1 MLVRELMKEP
11 VCVQAEET
19 LDAAARKLKN
29 DNIGALP
36 VCQDRRVIGM
46 LTDRDITMRGVATQ
60 RDVSQMT
67 VREAMSAK
75 ILFCFEDDQVEQ
87 AATTM
92 SENHVHRL
100 AVLDR
105 RDRHLIGVIS
115 LSDMGGS
122 TSQRRPYEVIF
133 YKIFTDH
140 RGHPHRSELMRV
152 SVAQGTKADAIA
164 TAIGQ
169 FQEMNKVTVWHQL
182 ADGYDV
188 TSVRVDEGGAMVEER
203 EPTSEREA
211 RILRRAREVWERA
224 GAPEGRDVQ
233 FWEQAAG
240 EIDREG
246 PGPLA

>member
-1 MLVRELMKEP
+1 MLVREMMKGP
-11 VCVQAEET
+11 VRVQAEET

-36 VCQDRRVIGM
+36 VCQDKRVIGM
-46 LTDRDITMRGVATQ
+46 LTDRDITMRGVAGK

-67 VREAMSAK
+67 AREAMSAEV
-75 ILFCFEDDQVEQ
+75 LFCFGDDQVEQ
-87 AATTM
+87 AATIM

-105 RDRHLIGVIS
+105 EDRHLIGVIS

-122 TSQRRPYEVIF
+122 ASQRRPYEVIF
-133 YKIFTDH
+133 HKIFTDH
-140 RGHPHRSELMRV
+140 RGHPHRSELTRV
-152 SVAQGTKADAIA
+152 SVAQGTRAEAIA
-164 TAIGQ
+164 TAISQ
-169 FQEMNKVTVWHQL
+169 FEEMNHLMAWHQL

-188 TSVRVDEGGAMVEER
+188 TSVRVDEGGATIEER

-211 RILRRAREVWERA
+211 RILHRAREVWERA
-224 GAPEGRDVQ
+224 GTPEGRDVQ

-240 EIDREG
+240 EIDREDH
-246 PGPLA
+246 PRV

>member
-1 MLVRELMKEP
+1 MLVREMMKGP
-11 VCVQAEET
+11 VRVQAEET

-36 VCQDRRVIGM
+36 VCQDTRVIGM
-46 LTDRDITMRGVATQ
+46 LTDRDITMRGVASK

-67 VREAMSAK
+67 AREAMSAEV
-75 ILFCFEDDQVEQ
+75 LFCFGDDQVEQ
-87 AATTM
+87 AATIM

-105 RDRHLIGVIS
+105 EDRHLIGVIS

-122 TSQRRPYEVIF
+122 ASQRRPYEVIF
-133 YKIFTDH
+133 HKIFTDH

-152 SVAQGTKADAIA
+152 SVAQGTKAEAIA
-164 TAIGQ
+164 TAISQ
-169 FQEMNKVTVWHQL
+169 FEEMNHLKAWHQL

-188 TSVRVDEGGAMVEER
+188 TSVRVDEEGQTVEER

-211 RILRRAREVWERA
+211 RILRRARDLWERA
-224 GAPEGRDVQ
+224 GTPEGRDVQ
-233 FWEQAAG
+233 LWEQAAG
-240 EIDREG
+240 EIDREA
-246 PGPLA
+246 PQRE